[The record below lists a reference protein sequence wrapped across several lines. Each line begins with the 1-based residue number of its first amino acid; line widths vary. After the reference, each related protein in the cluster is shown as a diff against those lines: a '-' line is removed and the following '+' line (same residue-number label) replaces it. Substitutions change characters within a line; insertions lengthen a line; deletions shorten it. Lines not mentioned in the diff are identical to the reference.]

1 MSATMALVMMQIL
14 LVVAN
19 GVPFAHERPLR
30 SLANTIELVGIE
42 VKGKQ
47 AVFVSN
53 VLTEFVGER
62 ALCIGERL
70 ILSNH

>member
-19 GVPFAHERPLR
+19 GVPFAHERHLR

-62 ALCIGERL
+62 AVCIGERL